1 MRDFVDALETKVLE
15 LMDLPAIE
23 VLEFEV
29 YPPREDHL
37 VEAERF
43 LKHPLPESVRAFY
56 SRCGGLTL
64 RWVHRERASRAYI
77 ERFDFGQNPKR
88 FHRGSGS
95 LLEDQREDG
104 RILLRSLGETFLS
117 DERFAG
123 LIEDS
128 LLLEPGHKGSVKLA
142 GATYP
147 RDAFYQQLR
156 VFDAYS
162 SEGGAAFFLGD
173 PSLPVV
179 QGSNSAASY
188 EDGHVTDFES
198 YLELLLASRGLKK
211 ARWLFYMRGSD
222 KGRVL
227 RTPPGFWTAAD
238 FDGVLRSYRWRPVVE
253 EHRPAWEPLA
263 RVIHTSGAQPPC
275 PDCGGLLRYERV
287 QEVEAKLWLWCGACH
302 QYTSVTVPFS
312 PWRWPRASGYIQAEE
327 GLDVANLAWARGD
340 LGPPQDSHENE

>member
-15 LMDLPAIE
+15 LMDLSDVE

-37 VEAERF
+37 VEVERL
-43 LKHPLPESVRAFY
+43 LKHPLPESVRVFY
-56 SRCGGLTL
+56 SRCSGLTL
-64 RWVHRERASRAYI
+64 RWAHRERASRAYV

-88 FHRGSGS
+88 FKRDSS
-95 LLEDQREDG
+95 YLDDQGEDG
-104 RILLRSLGETFLS
+104 RILLRSLGEIFLS

-123 LIEDS
+123 LIEDDI
-128 LLLEPGHKGSVKLA
+128 LLAPGHEGEVTLA

-147 RDAFYQQLR
+147 RDAFYRQLR

-198 YLELLLASRGLKK
+198 YLELLLASRGLKT
-211 ARWLFYMRGSD
+211 ARWEFYMRGSSS
-222 KGRVL
+222 GRFL

-238 FDGVLRSYRWRPVVE
+238 FDGVLRSYRWRPVAE
-253 EHRPAWEPLA
+253 ARRPVWEQLA
-263 RVIHTSGAQPPC
+263 RDIHASGGQPPC
-275 PDCGGLLRYERV
+275 PDCGVFLRYERV

-302 QYTSVTVPFS
+302 QYATVKVEPFS
-312 PWRWPRASGYIQAEE
+312 PWRWPRASGYHSPDN
-327 GLDVANLAWARGD
+327 GLELANLAWARGD
-340 LGPPQDSHENE
+340 LGPPQGSS